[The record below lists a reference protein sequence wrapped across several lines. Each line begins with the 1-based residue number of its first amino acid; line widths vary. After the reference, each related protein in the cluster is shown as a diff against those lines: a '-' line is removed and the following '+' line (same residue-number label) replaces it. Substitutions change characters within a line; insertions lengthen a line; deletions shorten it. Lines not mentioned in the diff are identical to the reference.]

1 MPGRHQQLPSRRV
14 GIRLLAGS
22 LGLALAAASA
32 GIALLLAGPASATP
46 TPSYHAGSDTAT
58 FAVTGVLDHNCPVS
72 VGGTEVWIKPG
83 DAINFDS
90 SAVGINVSVV
100 DGLLTGIIG
109 KVVGLNVTATVD
121 PGTTHAQNV
130 TVIGGKTTN
139 FANAKNLSA
148 GTHKLNWTA
157 TSLAVLPQVLPG
169 LLGSLTNVPLSSNE
183 LNAGASLKWGGVIHV
198 TNDAPQCKLSVG
210 TPEVNVHVGPV
221 KATVPP
227 LNVNVPIP
235 DLPSLPRLPGLPGG
249 GTGGG
254 GGGTGGGGGGSSGG
268 GGGGHYQP
276 PPVTVPEQVMGNIGG
291 GGVAP
296 NGGGSTQIG
305 TGLPDQPG
313 VASTG
318 KTDPQS
324 ANNAQGKSK
333 TATRLGT
340 KYAANKAP
348 AAQLPVLLAIV
359 AIIALSLVTAT
370 YARLYLLRRNV

>member
-46 TPSYHAGSDTAT
+46 TPNPSYHPGSDNAT
-58 FAVTGVLDHNCPVS
+58 FTVTGVLDSNCLVS
-72 VGGTEVWIKPG
+72 TGGTEIWVKPG
-83 DAINFDS
+83 DKINFDS
-90 SAVGINVSVV
+90 ALAGVNVAV
-100 DGLLTGIIG
+100 LPLPPLG
-109 KVVGLNVTATVD
+109 KVAGLNIDALIDGNTSHPHAIALRNGNPYVL
-121 PGTTHAQNV
+121 PGSA
-130 TVIGGKTTN
+130 
-139 FANAKNLSA
+139 LSA
-148 GTHKLNWTA
+148 GTHTLKWTA
-157 TSLAVLPQVLPG
+157 TGVSLLGG
-169 LLGSLTNVPLSSNE
+169 LLPPISLTN
-183 LNAGASLKWGGVIHV
+183 NALKSGASLTWDGVIHV
-198 TNDAPQCKLSVG
+198 TDDAAQCKLSVG
-210 TPEVNVHVGPV
+210 TPKIDVSVGPV
-221 KATVPP
+221 KVPVPP

-235 DLPSLPRLPGLPGG
+235 DLPSLPGLPGLPGG
-249 GTGGG
+249 GTGGGGG